1 MNGSPNDRHERETAL
16 ARRRYDRIAPV
27 YDLAEWFMELR
38 ASGWRRQ
45 LWSLVEGQHVL
56 EIGVGTGASLR
67 HHPRRK
73 QIVAIDI
80 SERMLTRARWKA
92 ERLGVESTLM
102 LADAQDLPFA
112 DNSFDTVISS
122 FVFCS
127 VPDPLLGLREARRV
141 LRPGGRLLLLEHVLS
156 RLPVLRT
163 LMRWLDP
170 ITSRVSGAH
179 INRATVATVEAAG
192 FVDIEAIDRSLDIVK
207 QITAYSP

>member
-1 MNGSPNDRHERETAL
+1 MNDSPKDRPNRDTAL

-38 ASGWRRQ
+38 AAGWRRQ
-45 LWSLVEGQHVL
+45 LWSLVEGERIL

-67 HHPRRK
+67 HHPRGK
-73 QIVAIDI
+73 QVVAIDL
-80 SERMLTRARWKA
+80 SEHMLKRARWKA

-102 LADAQDLPFA
+102 LADAQELPFV

-127 VPDPLLGLREARRV
+127 VPDPLRGLREARRV
-141 LRPGGRLLLLEHVLS
+141 LRPGGCLLLLEHVLS

-170 ITSRVSGAH
+170 LTSRVSGAH

-192 FVDIEAIDRSLDIVK
+192 FIDIETSDRSLDIVK
-207 QITAYSP
+207 QISAYSP